1 MNSIGLN
8 GKRVNRGLAMLGA
21 SALLLGLAMMTVVKK
36 SEVRKRSTTASV
48 ADQSVKET
56 KSRNSA
62 VLFFQQQRVI
72 PDSDR
77 LTLEQARN
85 DAAVKFLVPRALP
98 EGAKLTAIFRV
109 PMQNENASISKETIA
124 QRYDINGKYLEIWAT
139 PKAKAPDYKRIAD
152 EGTVKV
158 PEQNPDGSI
167 RMQTD
172 GSIKWVRK
180 DNSKFVTVNGMAG
193 IAGEPYRVK
202 DFGGNV
208 IDNPG
213 VLYWWANG
221 TEYSMWGLD
230 MPVAELLKIAESM
243 N

>member
-1 MNSIGLN
+1 MPIKALKKLN
-8 GKRVNRGLAMLGA
+8 PGI
-21 SALLLGLAMMTVVKK
+21 LLF
-36 SEVRKRSTTASV
+36 
-48 ADQSVKET
+48 
-56 KSRNSA
+56 
-62 VLFFQQQRVI
+62 FFQQRVV

-77 LTLEQARN
+77 LTLEQATN

-109 PMQNENASISKETIA
+109 PTQNENATISKETIA

-139 PKAKAPDYKRIAD
+139 PKVKAPDYKRIAD
-152 EGTVKV
+152 GGTVKV